1 MKVTDIVGTKKRLS
15 RDSRKRR
22 LVQKDLYTPDLKKLS
37 EDAGG
42 ARIQHVEDLI
52 LWNGSQGAKKA
63 IATLHQVEQQPNSVT
78 IKWDGSPAVMFGR
91 NEKGEFILTDK
102 SGFSAKGYDGKPTS
116 SKGLQQMLMNR
127 PGASNPDAVKA
138 SSYKKFAGN
147 MANIWSKVESCV
159 PADFR
164 GYVLGDLLWFT
175 KPDVKDNKYSFTPNT
190 TTYAVKVDSEVGKK
204 ISDSEVGVVIHMAV
218 GLDGEKSN
226 VDMTQLQGGSTY
238 IMPPVMVT
246 KSPGVDIPAIDELER
261 FLDKNAQAID
271 KLFAVPPELKMADFG
286 KILYAYINNSVKASN
301 LDDLGNTFQA
311 FVEGSKLSEP
321 KKKRIMEYINT
332 NMDGF
337 NATFNFIKGI
347 MKVKNMV
354 ITALDS
360 QDADVEAYTAGQ
372 RGGEGYVVDKDVKLV
387 NRAGFTAANMAKA
400 R

>member
-1 MKVTDIVGTKKRLS
+1 M
-15 RDSRKRR
+15 
-22 LVQKDLYTPDLKKLS
+22 
-37 EDAGG
+37 
-42 ARIQHVEDLI
+42 
-52 LWNGSQGAKKA
+52 
-63 IATLHQVEQQPNSVT
+63 
-78 IKWDGSPAVMFGR
+78 
-91 NEKGEFILTDK
+91 
-102 SGFSAKGYDGKPTS
+102 
-116 SKGLQQMLMNR
+116 
-127 PGASNPDAVKA
+127 
-138 SSYKKFAGN
+138 
-147 MANIWSKVESCV
+147 
-159 PADFR
+159 
-164 GYVLGDLLWFT
+164 
-175 KPDVKDNKYSFTPNT
+175 
-190 TTYAVKVDSEVGKK
+190 
-204 ISDSEVGVVIHMAV
+204 
-218 GLDGEKSN
+218 
-226 VDMTQLQGGSTY
+226 
-238 IMPPVMVT
+238 
-246 KSPGVDIPAIDELER
+246 
-261 FLDKNAQAID
+261 
-271 KLFAVPPELKMADFG
+271 PPELKMADFG

>member
-1 MKVTDIVGTKKRLS
+1 
-15 RDSRKRR
+15 
-22 LVQKDLYTPDLKKLS
+22 
-37 EDAGG
+37 
-42 ARIQHVEDLI
+42 
-52 LWNGSQGAKKA
+52 
-63 IATLHQVEQQPNSVT
+63 
-78 IKWDGSPAVMFGR
+78 
-91 NEKGEFILTDK
+91 
-102 SGFSAKGYDGKPTS
+102 
-116 SKGLQQMLMNR
+116 
-127 PGASNPDAVKA
+127 
-138 SSYKKFAGN
+138 
-147 MANIWSKVESCV
+147 
-159 PADFR
+159 
-164 GYVLGDLLWFT
+164 
-175 KPDVKDNKYSFTPNT
+175 
-190 TTYAVKVDSEVGKK
+190 
-204 ISDSEVGVVIHMAV
+204 
-218 GLDGEKSN
+218 
-226 VDMTQLQGGSTY
+226 
-238 IMPPVMVT
+238 
-246 KSPGVDIPAIDELER
+246 
-261 FLDKNAQAID
+261 
-271 KLFAVPPELKMADFG
+271 VPPELKMADFG

>member
-1 MKVTDIVGTKKRLS
+1 
-15 RDSRKRR
+15 
-22 LVQKDLYTPDLKKLS
+22 
-37 EDAGG
+37 
-42 ARIQHVEDLI
+42 
-52 LWNGSQGAKKA
+52 
-63 IATLHQVEQQPNSVT
+63 
-78 IKWDGSPAVMFGR
+78 
-91 NEKGEFILTDK
+91 
-102 SGFSAKGYDGKPTS
+102 
-116 SKGLQQMLMNR
+116 
-127 PGASNPDAVKA
+127 
-138 SSYKKFAGN
+138 
-147 MANIWSKVESCV
+147 
-159 PADFR
+159 
-164 GYVLGDLLWFT
+164 
-175 KPDVKDNKYSFTPNT
+175 
-190 TTYAVKVDSEVGKK
+190 
-204 ISDSEVGVVIHMAV
+204 
-218 GLDGEKSN
+218 
-226 VDMTQLQGGSTY
+226 
-238 IMPPVMVT
+238 MPPVMVT